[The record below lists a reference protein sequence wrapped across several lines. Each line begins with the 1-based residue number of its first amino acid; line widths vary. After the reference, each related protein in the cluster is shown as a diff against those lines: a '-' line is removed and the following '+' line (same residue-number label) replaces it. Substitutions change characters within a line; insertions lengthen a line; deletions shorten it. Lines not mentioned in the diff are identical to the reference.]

1 MKTDI
6 IYSNETLFVNFNG
19 SIDKKELS
27 KLKNKINYITN
38 EYPINDIVFD
48 TKNLIINSNINLNNF
63 IDNYK
68 YEFSGEII
76 VKK

>member
-1 MKTDI
+1 MKTDL

-19 SIDKKELS
+19 SINKKELS
-27 KLKNKINYITN
+27 KLKSKINYITN

-48 TKNLIINSNINLNNF
+48 AKNLVVDSNSDLNNF

-76 VKK
+76 IKK

>member
-1 MKTDI
+1 MKTDL
-6 IYSNETLFVNFNG
+6 IYSNETLFVNLNG
-19 SIDKKELS
+19 SINKKELS
-27 KLKNKINYITN
+27 KLKSKINYITN

-48 TKNLIINSNINLNNF
+48 AKNLVVDSNSDLNNF

-76 VKK
+76 IKK